1 VYSPHGREDLWP
13 QVAVDALDLLGS
25 PWPLRVLIFRRHQH
39 GRDQGARARAGDHIE
54 VVRDPGIIIP
64 CIILFTIIF
73 QPLRRDQITKPLFEY
88 FDTDQ
93 HLIEEVSNDKG
104 LVSGS
109 IL

>member
-1 VYSPHGREDLWP
+1 MYSPHGREDHRAQFAIEVP
-13 QVAVDALDLLGS
+13 DLLSS
-25 PWPLRVLIFRRHQH
+25 PWPLRLLIFRRHQH
-39 GRDQGARARAGDHIE
+39 GRDQGARARAGDHVE